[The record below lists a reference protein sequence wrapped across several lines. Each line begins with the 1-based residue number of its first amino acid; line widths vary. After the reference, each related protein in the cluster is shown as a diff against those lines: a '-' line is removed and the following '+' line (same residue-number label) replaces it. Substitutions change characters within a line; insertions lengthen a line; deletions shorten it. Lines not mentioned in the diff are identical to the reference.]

1 MRQFATLR
9 FWASIVV
16 LVLVA
21 LVLRSCLGGDDGS
34 ESTDDVVPR
43 RIDLISL
50 TATIRSDAPWFVA
63 QGAMV
68 GDATVVLENGRV
80 IRLTDG
86 TLGESSCLYPDVTN
100 ACVLLAD
107 TLGDGVVW
115 FALLP
120 APPSASNELELPPI
134 VRLLDGVTF
143 ARLDNGWE
151 VPLLDRVVRRCGT
164 ESPNLTAFVQRF
176 ADRHVTIVDLERAE
190 VSAVRCVE
198 E

>member
-21 LVLRSCLGGDDGS
+21 VVLRGCLGGDDEAAGT
-34 ESTDDVVPR
+34 ESVTSR

-63 QGAMV
+63 QGVMV
-68 GDATVVLENGRV
+68 GDATVVLSSGRV

-86 TLGESSCLYPDVTN
+86 TLGESSCLYPDVSN

-115 FALLP
+115 FALVS
-120 APPSASNELELPPI
+120 APPSASEELELPPI
-134 VRLLDGVTF
+134 AQLLDGVTF
-143 ARLDNGWE
+143 ARLTNGWE
-151 VPLLDRVVRRCGT
+151 VPLLDRVVRRCET

>member
-1 MRQFATLR
+1 MRQFATWR
-9 FWASIVV
+9 FWATIATLVV
-16 LVLVA
+16 VT
-21 LVLRSCLGGDDGS
+21 LVLRGCLGS
-34 ESTDDVVPR
+34 EADSTDVDVVTSR
-43 RIDLISL
+43 RVDLISL
-50 TATIRSDAPWFVA
+50 TATIRSDAPWFVSG
-63 QGAMV
+63 GAMV
-68 GDATVVLENGRV
+68 GDATVVLANGRV

-86 TLGESSCLYPDVTN
+86 TIGESSCLYPDVTN

-134 VRLLDGVTF
+134 VELLEGVTF

-151 VPLLDRVVRRCGT
+151 IPLLDRVVRRCET

-176 ADRHVTIVDLERAE
+176 ADRHATIVDLDRAQ
-190 VSAVRCVE
+190 VSAVRCLE
-198 E
+198 S

>member
-1 MRQFATLR
+1 MRQFATWR
-9 FWASIVV
+9 FWASISV
-16 LVLVA
+16 LVLVVV
-21 LVLRSCLGGDDGS
+21 VLRGCLVGDDGS
-34 ESTDDVVPR
+34 TIDDRPVSR
-43 RIDLISL
+43 RVDLISL
-50 TATIRSDAPWFVA
+50 TATVRSDAPWFVA

-68 GDATVVLENGRV
+68 GDATVVLANGRV

-120 APPSASNELELPPI
+120 APPSASTELELPPI
-134 VRLLDGVTF
+134 VQLLDGVTF

-151 VPLLDRVVRRCGT
+151 VPLLDRVVRRCET

-176 ADRHVTIVDLERAE
+176 VDRHVTIVDLERAE
-190 VSAVRCVE
+190 VSAVRCLE
-198 E
+198 D

>member
-1 MRQFATLR
+1 MRQFATWR
-9 FWASIVV
+9 FWASIATLVV
-16 LVLVA
+16 VT
-21 LVLRSCLGGDDGS
+21 LVLRGCLGSDDD
-34 ESTDDVVPR
+34 STAVDGVTSR
-43 RIDLISL
+43 RVDLISL
-50 TATIRSDAPWFVA
+50 TATIRSDAPWFVSG
-63 QGAMV
+63 GAMV
-68 GDATVVLENGRV
+68 GDATVVLANGRV

-115 FALLP
+115 FALMA

-134 VRLLDGVTF
+134 VELLEGVTF

-151 VPLLDRVVRRCGT
+151 IPLLDRVVRRCET

-176 ADRHVTIVDLERAE
+176 ADRHVTIVDLDRAE
-190 VSAVRCVE
+190 VSAVRCLE
-198 E
+198 N

>member
-1 MRQFATLR
+1 MRQFTTWR

-16 LVLVA
+16 LALVV
-21 LVLRSCLGGDDGS
+21 LVLRVCSGGDDGS
-34 ESTDDVVPR
+34 TGDERPVNR
-43 RIDLISL
+43 RVDLISL
-50 TATIRSDAPWFVA
+50 TATVRSDAPWFVA

-68 GDATVVLENGRV
+68 GDATVVLANGRV
-80 IRLTDG
+80 IRLADG

-120 APPSASNELELPPI
+120 APPSASTELELPPI
-134 VRLLDGVTF
+134 VQLLDGVTF
-143 ARLDNGWE
+143 ARLENGWE
-151 VPLLDRVVRRCGT
+151 VPLLDRVVRRCET

-190 VSAVRCVE
+190 VSAVRCLE
-198 E
+198 N

>member
-1 MRQFATLR
+1 MRQFATWR
-9 FWASIVV
+9 FWATIATLVV
-16 LVLVA
+16 VT
-21 LVLRSCLGGDDGS
+21 LVLRGCLGSDDD
-34 ESTDDVVPR
+34 STAVDGVTSR
-43 RIDLISL
+43 RVDLISL
-50 TATIRSDAPWFVA
+50 TATIRSDAPWFVSG
-63 QGAMV
+63 GAMV
-68 GDATVVLENGRV
+68 GDATVVLANGRV

-86 TLGESSCLYPDVTN
+86 TIGESSCLYPDVTN

-134 VRLLDGVTF
+134 VELLDGVTF

-151 VPLLDRVVRRCGT
+151 IPLLDRVVRRCES

-190 VSAVRCVE
+190 VSAVRCLE
-198 E
+198 N

>member
-1 MRQFATLR
+1 MRQFATVR

-16 LVLVA
+16 LVVVA
-21 LVLRSCLGGDDGS
+21 VMLRGCLGGSDEATRT
-34 ESTDDVVPR
+34 ESVASR

-50 TATIRSDAPWFVA
+50 TATIRSDAPWFVDR
-63 QGAMV
+63 GSMV
-68 GDATVVLENGRV
+68 GDATVVLANGRV

-86 TLGESSCLYPDVTN
+86 TLGESSCLYPDVSN

-115 FALLP
+115 FALLS

-134 VRLLDGVTF
+134 AQLLDGVTF
-143 ARLDNGWE
+143 ARLTNGWE
-151 VPLLDRVVRRCGT
+151 VPLLDRVVRRCEI

-190 VSAVRCVE
+190 VSAVRCLE
-198 E
+198 D